1 VFAEV
6 RNRLGLAYSAGSF
19 YSPRTEYGIFGAYA
33 MAKDSSTVDALSA
46 ITKILDT
53 IRDKGVESGEELAW
67 AKESIIN
74 NFIFSFA
81 TPSLIVMGQMMLEF
95 NGLPDDFLTNYKDNI
110 EKVGLDDLKYVAPR
124 YLSEES
130 RVVLVLGNKEK
141 FSKPLSSFG
150 DFYMEKNGT
159 ENREN

>member
-1 VFAEV
+1 
-6 RNRLGLAYSAGSF
+6 
-19 YSPRTEYGIFGAYA
+19 

-95 NGLPDDFLTNYKDNI
+95 NGLPDDFLTNYK
-110 EKVGLDDLKYVAPR
+110 E
-124 YLSEES
+124 
-130 RVVLVLGNKEK
+130 
-141 FSKPLSSFG
+141 
-150 DFYMEKNGT
+150 
-159 ENREN
+159 